1 MNKVRKQRLM
11 VVLGVVAGLGI
22 AVALALTALQDNINL
37 FYTPEQIVS
46 GEAPVGRKMRV
57 GGLVVEDSV
66 QRDPETLEV
75 SFAIT
80 DGNGAFTVHYQGI
93 LPDLFREGQ
102 GIVANGTLVSR
113 ENFQAKEVL
122 AKHDEEYMA
131 PEVQE
136 ALEQAGHPGANKS
149 GGKPEYGDSDEK
161 SGSASYQ

>member
-1 MNKVRKQRLM
+1 MNKIRKQRLM

-66 QRDPETLEV
+66 KRDSQTLAV
-75 SFAIT
+75 TFDIT
-80 DGNGAFTVHYQGI
+80 DGEGTFTVHYQGI

-102 GIVANGTLVSR
+102 GVVANGTLVSR
-113 ENFQAKEVL
+113 NRFKAKEVL
-122 AKHDEEYMA
+122 AKHDEEYTP

-136 ALEQAGHPGANKS
+136 ALDKAGHTGPEES
-149 GGKPEYGDSDEK
+149 GEQSGYRASGQQDGKGT
-161 SGSASYQ
+161 YQ